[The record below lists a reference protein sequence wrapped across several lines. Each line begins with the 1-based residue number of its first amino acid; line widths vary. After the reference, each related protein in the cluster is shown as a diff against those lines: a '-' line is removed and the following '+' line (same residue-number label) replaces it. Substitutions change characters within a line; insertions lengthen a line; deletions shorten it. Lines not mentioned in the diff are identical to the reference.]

1 MLGLALVVAFF
12 ASAIFAHVFATHAP
26 LAMDIPNRLS
36 GPTAEHWAGTDQL
49 GRDTYTRVLYGGR
62 VALQVAAVG
71 VSVSLAAGLLL
82 GMLAGFGP
90 QWLDNLLLLL
100 FDSIRS
106 FPTVVLALAAVAL
119 LGPSLELVLTI
130 VIVTS
135 IPGYA
140 RLTRTSTLAL
150 KNTEFILAER
160 SLGAGTWRILSRH
173 VLPNVIGPLLILAAM
188 DVPVVVTIEA
198 GLSFLGLGVQPPTA
212 SWGTIL
218 NEGYLIIRDT
228 PWMVVAGGIPLVLTT
243 LGFTFLGEALRDVF
257 DPRLRK
263 GGGPVPVKWPC
274 PCIAAAEAVR
284 LSLHAVVPACKIVSR
299 GHPQVQLWAGPD
311 SRRRSSSDAS
321 AAASSSP
328 VRLDDPA

>member
-1 MLGLALVVAFF
+1 MSVTRSERRVADALARAGPEPEPARSMSREKLVLFLRNPTGMFGLALVIMFF
-12 ASAIFAHVFATHAP
+12 ASAIFAHVFATHDP
-26 LAMDIPNRLS
+26 FAMDIPDRLS
-36 GPTAEHWAGTDQL
+36 GPTAAHWAGTDQL

-71 VSVSLAAGLLL
+71 VSVSLAAGLIL

-90 QWLDNLLLLL
+90 GWLDNLLLLL

-119 LGPSLELVLTI
+119 LGPSLELVLAI
-130 VIVTS
+130 VIITS

-140 RLTRTSTLAL
+140 RLVRTSTLSL

-160 SLGAGTWRILSRH
+160 SLGAGTWRILFH
-173 VLPNVIGPLLILAAM
+173 HIMPNVIGPLLILAAM

-263 GGGPVPVKWPC
+263 G
-274 PCIAAAEAVR
+274 R
-284 LSLHAVVPACKIVSR
+284 
-299 GHPQVQLWAGPD
+299 
-311 SRRRSSSDAS
+311 
-321 AAASSSP
+321 
-328 VRLDDPA
+328 

>member
-1 MLGLALVVAFF
+1 MSREKLVLFLRNPTGMLGLALVLLFF

-26 LAMDIPNRLS
+26 LAIDIPNRLS
-36 GPTAEHWAGTDQL
+36 GPTVEHWAGTDQL

-62 VALQVAAVG
+62 IALMVAAVG
-71 VSVSLAAGLLL
+71 VSVSLATGLLL

-119 LGPSLELVLTI
+119 LGPSLELVLAI

-140 RLTRTSTLAL
+140 RLVRTSTLAL

-173 VLPNVIGPLLILAAM
+173 IMPNVIGPLLILAAM

-228 PWMVVAGGIPLVLTT
+228 PWMVIAGGVPLVLTT

-263 GGGPVPVKWPC
+263 G
-274 PCIAAAEAVR
+274 
-284 LSLHAVVPACKIVSR
+284 H
-299 GHPQVQLWAGPD
+299 
-311 SRRRSSSDAS
+311 
-321 AAASSSP
+321 
-328 VRLDDPA
+328 